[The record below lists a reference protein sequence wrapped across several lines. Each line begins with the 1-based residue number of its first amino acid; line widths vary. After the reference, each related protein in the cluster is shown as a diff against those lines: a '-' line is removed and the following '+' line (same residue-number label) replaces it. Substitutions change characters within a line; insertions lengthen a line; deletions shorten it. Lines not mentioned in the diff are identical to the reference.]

1 MVFELAYG
9 NVARWYLSMNRPN
22 IGSHGS
28 IVNPNYFYIS
38 KYYICTNIFF
48 STLTTISF
56 EIGYFL
62 LFFFFLVFCCLEYI
76 YINKGCMRKLF
87 ILYFLQVHPIINFEN
102 GWVLSGLI
110 FLSHKAILTSNEL

>member
-22 IGSHGS
+22 IGSHGT

-62 LFFFFLVFCCLEYI
+62 LFYFFFWYFVVWSI
-76 YINKGCMRKLF
+76 YT
-87 ILYFLQVHPIINFEN
+87 
-102 GWVLSGLI
+102 LI
-110 FLSHKAILTSNEL
+110 KVV